1 MLSVRDE
8 IHKHQSFGSILLW
21 GQFCD
26 LALVDFLC
34 LLYSDPQD
42 AATHGPVG
50 LKNPAGPS
58 GGGFIHLEKFESQWE
73 GLSHILWKIKNA

>member
-8 IHKHQSFGSILLW
+8 IHKHQSYPPPEWSFGSILLW

-42 AATHGPVG
+42 AAM
-50 LKNPAGPS
+50 A
-58 GGGFIHLEKFESQWE
+58 QW
-73 GLSHILWKIKNA
+73 A